1 MINIRGIVY
10 QNKIIAKFL
19 GYFATSF
26 QFKLLSFYKESKI
39 VNLIKTIRSEVDL
52 AFYPYEAYT
61 VYSIALS
68 QSKLDG
74 DMAEVGV
81 YQGGSAKL
89 ISEAKGNKTLHLFDT
104 FTGLPSLSDVDVHF
118 GINFWKEND
127 FNNTSQEKVMNYLS
141 KYNNI
146 KIYPGKFPE
155 TSKPI
160 INSKFSFVHLDVD
173 LYQSTLDSLNFFY
186 PRLIQ
191 GGIIITHDYHSS
203 GVNKAFKEY
212 FQSKQ
217 IPIIELTGSQCMI
230 VKII

>member
-1 MINIRGIVY
+1 MNSIRGIVY
-10 QNKIIAKFL
+10 QNKVIAKIL
-19 GYFATSF
+19 GFFTTSF
-26 QFKLLSFYKESKI
+26 QFKLLSFYKDPEI
-39 VNLIKTIRSEVDL
+39 VNLIKIIRKEVDL

-89 ISEAKGNKTLHLFDT
+89 IGEAKGNKTLHLFDT
-104 FTGLPSLSDVDVHF
+104 FTGLPSLSDVDMHF

-127 FNNTSQEKVMNYLS
+127 FNNTSQDKVTKYLS
-141 KYNNI
+141 KYNDI
-146 KIYPGKFPE
+146 KIYPGKFPD
-155 TSKPI
+155 TSEPVT
-160 INSKFSFVHLDVD
+160 NSKFSFVHLDVD
-173 LYQSTLDSLNFFY
+173 LYQSTLDSLIFFY

-212 FQSKQ
+212 FESKQ

-230 VKII
+230 VKTI